1 MSAPRRSAILLL
13 AAALVAGSCSVEG
26 PGARADRGSTTTTRP
41 GGHGTGTTI
50 PPGDAGPDDVPDD
63 TFPDLGDPRI
73 DVASYDVTVTADPG
87 EEEIEGRVA
96 IALRV
101 VGDQPLESFTLDLR
115 GPEISEAVVD
125 GTDAE
130 VSAEGAEVTITPA
143 APLRPG
149 RDVEVDLT
157 YAGTP
162 DQTSFPALGVPV
174 GWQRDDAGGWFTMSE
189 PNGTSTWVPCNDH
202 PIDKAT
208 WRITLDTPKGVTGLA
223 NGKLQGDGPT
233 HHGSRDRWVWQ
244 ETQEMAPYL
253 VFAAVGDYELELR
266 PVGETEADG
275 VFAYPPDLSQ
285 PKRRGFD
292 ATDDI
297 LDFFGGLFGTYPND
311 DAGAIVVDVE
321 LGLALE
327 VQTRPLFGLDGV
339 QDGYTWALAHELA
352 HQWFGDAVTLADWR
366 DLWLNEGFAT
376 YADWLWLDHHGDYP
390 LSASVDDAVNRFAGS
405 NLTVR
410 DPTAASTFDMVVYE
424 RGALT
429 LQALRLEVGD
439 QAFFRT
445 MKAWVRRFKG
455 KSATT
460 EDFVALAS
468 EVAGRDLGD
477 LFSSWLDETP
487 QPELPG

>member
-1 MSAPRRSAILLL
+1 VIGARPAAAL
-13 AAALVAGSCSVEG
+13 ALATALVAGSCTAEG
-26 PGARADRGSTTTTRP
+26 PTTRADRGATTTTP
-41 GGHGTGTTI
+41 SDHGTSGTTT
-50 PPGDAGPDDVPDD
+50 PPGDTGPDDVPDD
-63 TFPDLGDPRI
+63 TFPGLGDPRI

-87 EEEIEGRVA
+87 EEAIEGRVA

-101 VGDQPLESFTLDLR
+101 LGDRPLASFTLDLR
-115 GPEISEAVVD
+115 GPKISEAVVD
-125 GTDAE
+125 DRDAA
-130 VSAEGAEVTITPA
+130 VSATGAEVTITPA
-143 APLRPG
+143 APLRPD

-157 YAGTP
+157 YAGIP

-174 GWQRDDAGGWFTMSE
+174 GWQPDDAGGWFTMSE

-223 NGKLQGDGPT
+223 NGKLQGGGPT
-233 HHGSRDRWVWQ
+233 THGSRDRWVWQ
-244 ETQEMAPYL
+244 ETEEMAPYL
-253 VFAAVGDYELELR
+253 VFAAVGDYDLETR
-266 PVGETEADG
+266 EVGETGADG
-275 VFAYPPDLSQ
+275 VFAFPPDLSE
-285 PKRRGFD
+285 PKRQAFD

-297 LDFFGGLFGTYPND
+297 LDFFGSRFGAYPND

-390 LSASVDDAVNRFAGS
+390 LSASVDDAVNRFADS

-429 LQALRLEVGD
+429 LHALRLEVGD
-439 QAFFRT
+439 QAFFRIL
-445 MKAWVRRFKG
+445 KAWVRRFDG

-460 EDFVALAS
+460 EDFVDLAS
-468 EVAGRDLGD
+468 EVAGRDLTD
-477 LFSSWLDETP
+477 LFHRWLDETP